1 MTQKLKKLSI
11 ISLLLSAFVIFSCSE
26 DYEVH
31 DHLHNHENSKFKFKK
46 ITLNDIQHE
55 KNVVDKINNASKISG
70 IKKNNLNKIVS
81 DTINNFFID
90 TEQGLLIESENYTS
104 YTFKVNRT
112 NGSSF
117 LLENLVI
124 SKEGNKDYETYLY
137 QYNITQQELDL
148 INQSVSIDLS
158 NKISRVTLE
167 NSNLPTDILNKED
180 YNGMC
185 FIETTTYTPGQRC
198 NQPGKHS
205 WEDVLAGAECTV
217 FGTSYGPWPGSYT
230 TTATLQPCP
239 TGGGGDASGGSGS
252 SSSSGGS
259 SHNGGSGGT
268 GGVTTSPVNNCKT
281 CIAPYVPTPCEKV
294 KSPFTKVPTLA
305 QRNINLSTKTS
316 EPNEYGFF
324 MLNNAN
330 STTVNP
336 FTDLSG
342 GTSGSVELPT
352 SPIPSNPILVLS
364 HTHNSPANSTYSVP
378 SWEDLDQLSKY
389 MQQYPNSIDPNIV
402 FITITADGTRYAITI
417 NNMTNFKNFFY
428 WGFKYDISNF
438 DSNKLQI
445 KNLNMATY
453 YYGNPISS
461 PPTKP
466 LIKENST
473 NPEQD
478 LKYFLNMLQSNN
490 AGVDVFEVNSN
501 FTTFKKVVYD
511 KNTNSINRT
520 NCD

>member
-1 MTQKLKKLSI
+1 MTQKLKKISI

-104 YTFKVNRT
+104 YTFKVFRT

-137 QYNITQQELDL
+137 QYDITQQELDL

-185 FIETTTYTPGQRC
+185 FVETTTYTPGQRC

-259 SHNGGSGGT
+259 SYSGGSGGT

-281 CIAPYVPTPCEKV
+281 CIPPYIPDPCDKV
-294 KSPFTKVPTLA
+294 KNLLLLNPDITTKL
-305 QRNINLSTKTS
+305 QELSTKTTDTI
-316 EPNEYGFF
+316 EQGAFL
-324 MLNNAN
+324 LNNGSGVQNA
-330 STTVNP
+330 TVSSAGEIA
-336 FTDLSG
+336 FDI
-342 GTSGSVELPT
+342 PT
-352 SPIPSNPILVLS
+352 NGILIFMA
-364 HTHNSPANSTYSVP
+364 HTHNSPSNSTYSVF
-378 SWEDLDQLSKY
+378 SWEDLVEIANFLKEGK
-389 MQQYPNSIDPNIV
+389 IDANQFV
-402 FITITADGTRYAITI
+402 TFLITADGTSYAFTIDDTNAFLSFFAKKNDPLYTFANSIKNATTMYKYYGHNNGIDNTIPDALIKVENTDLVEDEKNFLNIIKSNKIGITLFEVD
-417 NNMTNFKNFFY
+417 NTFTNFEKVKLNFF
-428 WGFKYDISNF
+428 
-438 DSNKLQI
+438 
-445 KNLNMATY
+445 
-453 YYGNPISS
+453 
-461 PPTKP
+461 
-466 LIKENST
+466 
-473 NPEQD
+473 
-478 LKYFLNMLQSNN
+478 
-490 AGVDVFEVNSN
+490 
-501 FTTFKKVVYD
+501 
-511 KNTNSINRT
+511 NSITKQPCN
-520 NCD
+520 

>member
-55 KNVVDKINNASKISG
+55 KLVIDKIDNASKISG

-137 QYNITQQELDL
+137 QYDITQQELDL

-259 SHNGGSGGT
+259 SYSGGSGGT

-294 KSPFTKVPTLA
+294 KNQFTNNPTL
-305 QRNINLSTKTS
+305 QDK
-316 EPNEYGFF
+316 
-324 MLNNAN
+324 LN
-330 STTVNP
+330 T
-336 FTDLSG
+336 LSG
-342 GTSGSVELPT
+342 LTSADTERGFLKLSNSSIIQNAAVGTNGAVKMPE
-352 SPIPSNPILVLS
+352 IPNGVTCTMFA
-364 HTHNSPANSTYSVP
+364 HTHNAPAVNTYSIF
-378 SWEDLDQLSKY
+378 SWDDLVGIAKLIRQGK
-389 MQQYPNSIDPNIV
+389 IDTNNFV
-402 FITITADGTRYAITI
+402 TYLATADGTHYALTI
-417 NNMTNFKNFFY
+417 ENPTAFSQFFAT
-428 WGFKYDISNF
+428 IQ
-438 DSNKLQI
+438 DSNYNQAIGLK
-445 KNLNMATY
+445 MASEMNKY
-453 YYGNPISS
+453 YDPGKKGNAI
-461 PPTKP
+461 
-466 LIKENST
+466 IQENSSD
-473 NPEQD
+473 NIKDEKAFLD
-478 LKYFLNMLQSNN
+478 FLNDNNLGASLFESN
-490 AGVDVFEVNSN
+490 ST
-501 FTTFKKVVYD
+501 FTTFEEVKHNKI
-511 KNTNSINRT
+511 TNSIDKQP
-520 NCD
+520 CL